1 MKPDPYL
8 ITKNGVGNLKFSDK
22 TPEMGNGF
30 TTIRAVE
37 EYGADEYVSYIVNNS
52 DNEMV
57 VQYYPGETMQ
67 VYSPEFYTEEGL
79 RVGMTLQEALETL
92 KGKKITV
99 LYENPYAAFLFQY
112 ANEFVFEINGA
123 DLKGGGA
130 AFDQWYL
137 KGGDTPKIE
146 DFQPEAK
153 IQSIRVRKR

>member
-1 MKPDPYL
+1 M
-8 ITKNGVGNLKFSDK
+8 GNLKFSDK